1 MLFNIMLDCD
11 AFCRSFQLAGMASTA
26 AGALAKTFSQET
38 NMMETVEVSAFADMM
53 DAEMDDGTNEFDSMY
68 QADELAKT
76 RTEFVQ

>member
-1 MLFNIMLDCD
+1 
-11 AFCRSFQLAGMASTA
+11 
-26 AGALAKTFSQET
+26 
-38 NMMETVEVSAFADMM
+38 MMETVEVSAFADMM